1 MSTRLKTAYLKVTTL
16 YMVIIL
22 GTFLLVKLV
31 PGIVEFL
38 PVGTTEKMFTT
49 SEYQEFIE
57 TSVHAGKFQD
67 DPTYEY
73 PIFFLLCFVCS
84 ILVAIPVGTTY
95 LGTHSNKKTSA
106 SIAKMIIGLPI
117 VVTGLVLIVQNSLA
131 LAFSLAGIVAGAGI
145 RFRTNLKE
153 FTDTLFFLVSIGIGI
168 SAGIGAL
175 GISFIMSL
183 VFCYTILTIHAI
195 GYGEVNTFVGGE
207 DSEQIPTEKTSS
219 EDE

>member
-1 MSTRLKTAYLKVTTL
+1 MPNRLKKAYLKVTTHYL
-16 YMVIIL
+16 VL
-22 GTFLLVKLV
+22 VLATFVLVKSF
-31 PGIVEFL
+31 PDIVEFL
-38 PVGTTEKMFTT
+38 PVGSTEKMFAAA
-49 SEYQEFIE
+49 EYQEFE
-57 TSVHAGKFQD
+57 TSAHAGRFED

-73 PIFFLLCFVCS
+73 ALFFLLCFLCAV
-84 ILVAIPVGTTY
+84 LVAIPVGTTY
-95 LGTHSNKKTSA
+95 LGTHNNKTSGT
-106 SIAKMIIGLPI
+106 IAKMIIGLPI

-195 GYGEVNTFVGGE
+195 EYGEASQTDRGE
-207 DSEQIPTEKTSS
+207 EASLIKEGEASPGE
-219 EDE
+219 E